1 MVSIRNLDLHIST
14 VSQLLSLTLGWD
26 VGGGQGAS
34 RLSVHLSIYN
44 LQSNGIHFGAADP
57 QEDTVLRRGT
67 ELQRDVHVRSHF
79 VAFSDWNTQGRHS
92 VSDGACLMH
101 KGTGSERPGAGLAGW
116 LCFWAPDE
124 GQET

>member
-1 MVSIRNLDLHIST
+1 MRCG
-14 VSQLLSLTLGWD
+14 GW
-26 VGGGQGAS
+26 GTPS

-57 QEDTVLRRGT
+57 QEDTILRWGT
-67 ELQRDVHVRSHF
+67 EFQRDVHVGSHF
-79 VAFSDWNTQGRHS
+79 IAFSDWNTQGRHP
-92 VSDGACLMH
+92 VRDGACPVH
-101 KGTGSERPGAGLAGW
+101 EGSGSERPGAGRAGW